1 MQCDN
6 FDIDFKNL
14 IGYALD
20 ACQNTEPALCFAVP
34 TDTNAA
40 HFQGQHNWAF
50 GLPKQDTVMVVL
62 SIHAQF
68 TRVKS

>member
-14 IGYALD
+14 IGHALY

-50 GLPKQDTVMVVL
+50 GLPK
-62 SIHAQF
+62 
-68 TRVKS
+68 